1 MVAQLREA
9 TLGSLN
15 LGCACSR
22 AVLAFGDV
30 LAEEDGSSLGA
41 VVEGALPLHEPH
53 QHKVTGLPHIEPV
66 RPAQT
71 PAEGATDGHR
81 AAAEQ
86 DKPKGV

>member
-1 MVAQLREA
+1 MQLIGAAFGR
-9 TLGSLN
+9 LN

-71 PAEGATDGHR
+71 PAEGASDGHR
-81 AAAEQ
+81 PSAEQ
-86 DKPKGV
+86 DKPRGG